1 VRFPFSLTPGPP
13 PFSAMNSTPAAS
25 KAPLNASR
33 VTPRGRHAPLSK
45 RFTVETDS
53 SFRREFLHVPAER
66 RACHPALDA
75 GHFAP
80 LSYPCPKARR
90 NASDA
95 GGNAGDLASA
105 ALPSACDRMRRMASD
120 RDGRGSGCAAIQA
133 SIRLLRSSDRR
144 TDRIFVISGSSLG
157 EGRLRYFYLFNP
169 LTQAHSRPV
178 VATMSDATQVRQAEG
193 GVDAEERDD

>member
-1 VRFPFSLTPGPP
+1 
-13 PFSAMNSTPAAS
+13 
-25 KAPLNASR
+25 
-33 VTPRGRHAPLSK
+33 
-45 RFTVETDS
+45 
-53 SFRREFLHVPAER
+53 
-66 RACHPALDA
+66 
-75 GHFAP
+75 
-80 LSYPCPKARR
+80 
-90 NASDA
+90 
-95 GGNAGDLASA
+95 
-105 ALPSACDRMRRMASD
+105 MRRMASD

-144 TDRIFVISGSSLG
+144 TDRIFVISGSSLA